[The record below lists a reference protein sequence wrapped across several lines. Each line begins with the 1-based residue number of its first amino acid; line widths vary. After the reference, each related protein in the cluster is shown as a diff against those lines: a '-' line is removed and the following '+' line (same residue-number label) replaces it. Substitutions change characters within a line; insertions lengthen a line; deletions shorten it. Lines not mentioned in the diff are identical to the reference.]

1 MAVTADKVIVEF
13 EARLAKYNA
22 DLRSSTALFQRSID
36 QQSRSIKRLERD
48 IRSSSG
54 EISSTLSGLAG
65 AFATAFSVQQI
76 AGLIDNFTRL
86 QNSLRVAGLE
96 GQQLA
101 SVQSQ
106 LLDLSSR
113 YGVSVNEL
121 ANLYGKSQQAASDLG
136 AGEAQLI
143 QLTEASAQALKITGT
158 SATQAQ
164 GALLGLTQALASG
177 TVRAEEFNQINE
189 GGLRPLLQVAA
200 NAEKYG
206 GSVAKLRQAVVD
218 GKLSSQEFYTA
229 ILGGSA
235 QLENLANKAVLTL
248 AGAFEALTSRLT
260 VYLGEASAA
269 NGVTDALSGAIKS
282 LADNLEVIIPALTVI
297 AVAIGGRLAAAA
309 LVGGNALRALAAYA
323 SIATTSL
330 AGTALAA
337 RGAGAALLGAF
348 GGPVGLAITA
358 LVLGIGYLATRTDE
372 ATEAARAQERQS
384 MSSAAALETEKQI
397 TDQLSNARGR
407 ERAAIIASL
416 QASRARAAQ
425 SIQTAK
431 AQIAEAKS
439 ALEVARAN
447 AQKRVIESTR
457 STRGAG
463 GGIDP
468 TISAI
473 NRRNNQLNPAESAL
487 AQAEDALAKAEGRF
501 KGLEAAIEAATAL
514 PKIAEIASDKKTRN
528 GRGGDASGPT
538 VEEIDRR
545 FNDELTSLAQQTL
558 SAQASL
564 AKSAQ
569 DRAEFELRS
578 VELSRVQ
585 AIEGI
590 EAEKDYSDAQKERL
604 KQQVEALAEQERARI
619 AEARANQERQEQ
631 ADLASAI
638 KSGLI
643 EELEYQADNA
653 RTLEERRALLI
664 DIANAER
671 DYRIQQIDVALAQEG
686 ISEAKRAEL
695 EAARANAEAERN
707 RRVGDANRETM
718 RPIDRALDDIDRL
731 DPARQA
737 EQYGVDALKE
747 LNGELANAIVYGGDL
762 GDVLEDTGKRFLAQ
776 LLEMTFQL
784 LILKPLLQGIGN
796 AMTGGLGSVFSIFG
810 RASGGPVQ
818 RGKPYMVG
826 EAGRELFVPQT
837 NGTIIPNGQLRSAG
851 GGGQQAIVQLVVS
864 EGQLFEPRVR
874 QISGDVSV
882 QVVRTAAPTIVD
894 GAVAETFRRGN
905 RPRT

>member
-54 EISSTLSGLAG
+54 EIGSTLSGLAG
-65 AFATAFSVQQI
+65 AFATAFSAQQI

-96 GQQLA
+96 GGALA

-106 LLDLSSR
+106 LLALSGQ
-113 YGVSVNEL
+113 YGVSINEL
-121 ANLYGKSQQAASDLG
+121 ANLYGKATQAASDLG

-143 QLTEASAQALKITGT
+143 QITEASAQALKITGT

-177 TVRAEEFNQINE
+177 IVRAEEFNQINE
-189 GGLRPLLQVAA
+189 GGLRPLLQLVA
-200 NAEKYG
+200 NTDKYG

-218 GKLSSQEFYTA
+218 GKVSSQEFYSA
-229 ILGGSA
+229 ILAGSA
-235 QLENLANKAVLTL
+235 QLDAQASKATLTL
-248 AGAFEALTSRLT
+248 AGAFEALSSQLT
-260 VYLGEASAA
+260 VYIGEASAA
-269 NGVTDALSGAIKS
+269 NGVTAALTGAINA
-282 LADNLEVIIPALTVI
+282 LARNLDVVIPALAVI

-309 LVGGNALRALAAYA
+309 LVGGNGLRALSAYA

-337 RGAGAALLGAF
+337 RAAGAAMLGAF

-358 LVLGIGYLATRTDE
+358 IVVGIGYLATRTDE

-384 MSSAAALETEKQI
+384 LSSAAALETEKKV
-397 TDQLSNARGR
+397 TEQLTNARGN
-407 ERAAIIASL
+407 ERAAILASL
-416 QASRARAAQ
+416 QASRARMAQ
-425 SIQTAK
+425 SIATAK
-431 AQIAEAKS
+431 AQIIEAKA

-447 AQKRVIESTR
+447 AQKQVTQSTR
-457 STRGAG
+457 STVGAG
-463 GGIDP
+463 AGFDP

-473 NRRNNQLNPAESAL
+473 NRGNARIQPAETAL
-487 AQAEDALAKAEGRF
+487 EKAEKSFAIATGRLA
-501 KGLEAAIEAATAL
+501 GLDAAIKTATGPVNVGAA
-514 PKIAEIASDKKTRN
+514 ASDDAARKRRS
-528 GRGGDASGPT
+528 RGDSGPT
-538 VEEIDRR
+538 IEEIESR
-545 FNDELTSLAQQTL
+545 FNNELVSLTQQTL
-558 SAQASL
+558 SAQQAL
-564 AKSAQ
+564 AKNANE
-569 DRAEFELRS
+569 RAELELRS
-578 VELSRVQ
+578 VELSAVQ

-590 EAEKDYSDAQKERL
+590 EAERDYTEAQKKRLKEQVERL
-604 KQQVEALAEQERARI
+604 AIEERARI
-619 AEARANQERQEQ
+619 EDQRLAQNRQEA
-631 ADLASAI
+631 ADLASEI
-638 KSGLI
+638 KTGLVD
-643 EELEYQADNA
+643 ELSYQADNA
-653 RTLEERRALLI
+653 RTLGERRELLI
-664 DIANAER
+664 AIANAER
-671 DYRIQQIDVALAQEG
+671 DYRIQQIDIALAQEG

-707 RRVGDANRETM
+707 RRVGAAQQQTLGPAQQYLDELNK
-718 RPIDRALDDIDRL
+718 IDFGQ
-731 DPARQA
+731 QA
-737 EQYGVDALKE
+737 EQFGVNALRD
-747 LNGELANAIVYGGDL
+747 LNSGLAEAIVYGGDL

-776 LLEMTFQL
+776 LLDLTFQL
-784 LILKPLLQGIGN
+784 LIIKPLLESL
-796 AMTGGLGSVFSIFG
+796 GGVFGGGVGSILSIFG

-818 RGKPYMVG
+818 RGKPYVVG

-837 NGTIIPNGQLRSAG
+837 SGTIVPNGQLRASG
-851 GGGQQAIVQLVVS
+851 GGGQSAVVQLVVS